1 MKQEILDRLN
11 AIVGTAE
18 THTKIG
24 VYASGERKITRNIPD
39 ASLKSEVEYDLANRW
54 GRALFI
60 DNKYI
65 YKGYLTEERCLEIEA
80 ELAAELA
87 STLKRKEDIA
97 KQKEVALQLAETQEA
112 ARVKFKLKGDWE
124 NRLIWLNGNPLSA
137 EGSLKIRN
145 HSPDGFAWGYSGSG
159 PSQLALAI
167 MLELYGEETAKKNYM
182 KFKDKHIA
190 TLPKE
195 DFDVE
200 ITAEGYSAE
209 YNAE

>member
-1 MKQEILDRLN
+1 
-11 AIVGTAE
+11 
-18 THTKIG
+18 

-39 ASLKSEVEYDLANRW
+39 ASLISEVEYDLEQRW

-80 ELAAELA
+80 ELAEELA
-87 STLKRKEDIA
+87 ISIKRKADSD
-97 KQKEVALQLAETQEA
+97 KQKEVAMQLAETQEA

-137 EGSLKIRN
+137 EASLNIRS
-145 HSPDGFAWGYSGSG
+145 HSPDGFAWGYSGGG

-182 KFKDKHIA
+182 NFKDKHIA

-195 DFDVE
+195 DFDME
-200 ITAEGYSAE
+200 ITAEGYNAN